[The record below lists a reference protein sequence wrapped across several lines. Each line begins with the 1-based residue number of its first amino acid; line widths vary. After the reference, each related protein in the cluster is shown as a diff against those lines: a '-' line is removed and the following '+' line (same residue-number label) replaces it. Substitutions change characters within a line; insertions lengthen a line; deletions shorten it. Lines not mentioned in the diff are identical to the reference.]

1 MTTSPREE
9 GPGVLP
15 PGEEDPPP
23 GPAEASGAAARDD
36 DDDARARGT
45 RPRGF
50 RKWSEAPRRVR
61 RAPDRGGGRGSR
73 AARARALRARRED
86 DGRTA
91 RARDDDDDHGRGR
104 PPGGAAGA
112 RGPANAPDAAR
123 PDAREDADAS
133 AAAIAIRRA
142 RVPAAGATRDGRP
155 FRARERRYPY
165 PRAVEATIESI
176 GPEPSAEAPG
186 AGEAASAER
195 PGGAT
200 RRSAGSATRRGGG
213 RGMQDARARAASS
226 GGAKRRRRRET
237 RFYCTERDP
246 PVGASHRAAREIPF
260 APTRRAAVKLLTRQL
275 TRPFL
280 GSRRCASRQP
290 SFFFRPRSPRRESS
304 AARPPRSIP
313 PGSIARG
320 TGTPGA
326 RGTGSRRG
334 PDARR
339 AGFPGE
345 GAETR
350 APRNRHARD
359 VTSRDL
365 CL

>member
-1 MTTSPREE
+1 MTTGGAPPR
-9 GPGVLP
+9 GRG
-15 PGEEDPPP
+15 G
-23 GPAEASGAAARDD
+23 GARTRERAGRRATR
-36 DDDARARGT
+36 RARG
-45 RPRGF
+45 RGRERGGHRDPARAF
-50 RKWSEAPRRVR
+50 PRRAR
-61 RAPDRGGGRGSR
+61 LGTADLSRARTTVSVSAGGRGDDR
-73 AARARALRARRED
+73 VDRTRTERR
-86 DGRTA
+86 GS
-91 RARDDDDDHGRGR
+91 GRGR
-104 PPGGAAGA
+104 GG
-112 RGPANAPDAAR
+112 
-123 PDAREDADAS
+123 E
-133 AAAIAIRRA
+133 RRA
-142 RVPAAGATRDGRP
+142 SR
-155 FRARERRYPY
+155 
-165 PRAVEATIESI
+165 
-176 GPEPSAEAPG
+176 
-186 AGEAASAER
+186 
-195 PGGAT
+195 GAT

-275 TRPFL
+275 TRPFVGL
-280 GSRRCASRQP
+280 LRRCASRQP
-290 SFFFRPRSPRRESS
+290 FFFRPRSPRRESS

-345 GAETR
+345 GADAR

-365 CL
+365 CQ

>member
-1 MTTSPREE
+1 MTTGGARAPGARRGRADPRTRRT
-9 GPGVLP
+9 PR
-15 PGEEDPPP
+15 DPTRARTRTRARRPSR
-23 GPAEASGAAARDD
+23 SGARAFPRRARLGTADLF
-36 DDDARARGT
+36 ARANDGIRIRG
-45 RPRGF
+45 RSRRRSSRSDPNR
-50 RKWSEAPRRVR
+50 APRLRARAKR
-61 RAPDRGGGRGSR
+61 RAPSVPGV
-73 AARARALRARRED
+73 RRD
-86 DGRTA
+86 A
-91 RARDDDDDHGRGR
+91 
-104 PPGGAAGA
+104 P
-112 RGPANAPDAAR
+112 RGP
-123 PDAREDADAS
+123 
-133 AAAIAIRRA
+133 RR
-142 RVPAAGATRDGRP
+142 
-155 FRARERRYPY
+155 
-165 PRAVEATIESI
+165 
-176 GPEPSAEAPG
+176 G
-186 AGEAASAER
+186 AGRA
-195 PGGAT
+195 
-200 RRSAGSATRRGGG
+200 
-213 RGMQDARARAASS
+213 GMQDARARAASS

-345 GAETR
+345 GADARARLGIGTPET
-350 APRNRHARD
+350 
-359 VTSRDL
+359 
-365 CL
+365 